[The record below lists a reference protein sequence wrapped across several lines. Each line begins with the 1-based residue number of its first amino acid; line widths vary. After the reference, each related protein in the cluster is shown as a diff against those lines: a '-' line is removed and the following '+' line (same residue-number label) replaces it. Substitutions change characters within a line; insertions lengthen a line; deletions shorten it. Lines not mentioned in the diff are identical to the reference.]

1 MPDDEDSEQSVDDQS
16 SSQQT
21 TEDQT
26 QEQGTADEQDQE
38 QTSQD
43 QTQDQGTTDEQSQ
56 EQQTPE
62 DQSQDQG
69 TTDEQSQDQ
78 QTPEDQSQEQGTA
91 DEQGQEQTSQD
102 QGTTDEQSQ
111 GQQTSQDR
119 GQNRQTTGDQAG
131 RQTPQS
137 GVAGSKQSF
146 VGQTTGATQ
155 RQSTGA
161 PDWRGR
167 AKRALTVLQN
177 DSSGEA
183 TRTKCMFNHILEESH
198 SDSYI
203 SKDFYNVQQ
212 TAGGLPANMSMEQF
226 LAAITGHIRAELG
239 STAFGDSRGGEQS
252 DSDFRSSVLTFDS
265 NIRHHITFLNGVAHQ
280 AAAGKVHLA
289 LWKLILDSRKDPN
302 SLYKCYADYLVDGGW
317 PA

>member
-1 MPDDEDSEQSVDDQS
+1 MADDQDDQQTGDDQS
-16 SSQQT
+16 GSQQT
-21 TEDQT
+21 
-26 QEQGTADEQDQE
+26 ADDE
-38 QTSQD
+38 S
-43 QTQDQGTTDEQSQ
+43 QDQGTTDDQSQ
-56 EQQTPE
+56 DQQTSEDQSQDRGTTDDQSQDQQTSE

-69 TTDEQSQDQ
+69 TTGDQSQDQ
-78 QTPEDQSQEQGTA
+78 QTPQ
-91 DEQGQEQTSQD
+91 DESQD
-102 QGTTDEQSQ
+102 QGTTGDQGQ
-111 GQQTSQDR
+111 GQQTTDDQGSSQ
-119 GQNRQTTGDQAG
+119 QTIDDQGKAQQAAG
-131 RQTPQS
+131 EGKSQTAQAAAEGPT
-137 GVAGSKQSF
+137 KSF
-146 VGQTTGATQ
+146 VGQNTGATQ
-155 RQSTGA
+155 TQSTGA

-252 DSDFRSSVLTFDS
+252 DSDFRTSVLTFDS
-265 NIRHHITFLNGVAHQ
+265 NIRHHITFLNGVVHQ
-280 AAAGKVHLA
+280 AAPGKVHLA
-289 LWKLILDSRKDPN
+289 LWKLILDARKDPN
-302 SLYKCYADYLVDGGW
+302 SIYRCYADYLVD
-317 PA
+317 A